1 MQVDKDSARR
11 ILAAAGRRTTAQRA
25 LILEVLRNS
34 SGHLDADQVY
44 RLARERD
51 PHVSL
56 STVYRTLSLFKKL
69 GQVEELHLAEEHHHY
84 ETKDTGEHYH
94 LICLGCGRVVEFQ
107 SDLTAALRSEQE
119 ASSGFVI
126 TGVHM
131 DLTGYC
137 AACQAVRNTAGA
149 PEAG

>member
-1 MQVDKDSARR
+1 MAEIDKDAARR

-56 STVYRTLSLFKKL
+56 STVYRTLSLLREL

-84 ETKDTGEHYH
+84 EAKGVPKPPDIRPASRAGGIQQVCHYRGTYRSDG
-94 LICLGCGRVVEFQ
+94 LLRRLPGGKEIGMKIGR
-107 SDLTAALRSEQE
+107 
-119 ASSGFVI
+119 
-126 TGVHM
+126 
-131 DLTGYC
+131 
-137 AACQAVRNTAGA
+137 
-149 PEAG
+149 

>member
-1 MQVDKDSARR
+1 MAEIDKDAARR

-56 STVYRTLSLFKKL
+56 STVYRTLSLLREL

-84 ETKDTGEHYH
+84 EAKGEGEHYH

-107 SDLTAALRSEQE
+107 SPLTSALRAEQE
-119 ASSGFVI
+119 ASSRFVI
-126 TGVHM
+126 TGVHI

-137 AACQAVRNTAGA
+137 ADCQAARK
-149 PEAG
+149 